1 MMSIMATSTGRQP
14 FLTGNSEKE
23 MADQG
28 GCVLTHLCEV
38 STGTPS
44 RCNHRGSRRN
54 HRGIS
59 RDAEILRHPEA
70 ACEMLAENPP

>member
-1 MMSIMATSTGRQP
+1 MATSTGRQP

-28 GCVLTHLCEV
+28 GCVPTHLCEV
-38 STGTPS
+38 STGTA
-44 RCNHRGSRRN
+44 NF
-54 HRGIS
+54 IS
-59 RDAEILRHPEA
+59 KRTEA